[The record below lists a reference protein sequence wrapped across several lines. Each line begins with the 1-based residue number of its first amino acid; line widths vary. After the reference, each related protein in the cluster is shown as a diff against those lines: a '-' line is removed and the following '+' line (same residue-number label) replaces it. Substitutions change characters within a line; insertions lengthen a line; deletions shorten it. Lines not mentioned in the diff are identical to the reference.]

1 MTNIEFINK
10 LIQLANSKTV
20 YMLGCFGQPVS
31 KSIITQ
37 KTKQIPKWYTETR
50 VQNLSKYIG
59 TGTFAFDCVGMIKG
73 VLWGFDYSLT
83 KSNGGAKYVSNDV
96 ADISADQ
103 MIKLCQP
110 SSDFTEYIEPG
121 EAVWLSG
128 HIGVYI
134 GDGKVVECSPKW
146 KNGVQITEISQRA
159 WKKHGKL
166 PYIQYD
172 KQPVLT
178 NPVML
183 VNTKISNLNV
193 RETPNGALV
202 GSFKKGT
209 KVKVI
214 DASRS
219 DWLLVE
225 GRDVKTDKT
234 IRGWC
239 SSKYLV

>member
-1 MTNIEFINK
+1 MTNIEFVNK
-10 LIQLANSKTV
+10 LIQLSNTKTV

-37 KTKQIPKWYTETR
+37 KAKQIPKWYTEARIQSLTK
-50 VQNLSKYIG
+50 LIG

-73 VLWGFDYSLT
+73 ILWGFDYSFT
-83 KSNGGAKYVSNDV
+83 KSNGGAKYVSAGV
-96 ADISADQ
+96 ADLSADQ
-103 MIKLCQP
+103 MIKLCNS

-121 EAVWLSG
+121 EVVWQSG

-134 GDGKVVECSPKW
+134 GNDKVIECTPKW
-146 KNGVQITEISQRA
+146 KNCVQVTDITQRA

-166 PYIQYD
+166 PFIQYD
-172 KQPVLT
+172 KQPILT

-193 RETPNGALV
+193 RECPNGDII
-202 GSFKKGT
+202 GSFKKGI

-214 DASRS
+214 KADRS
-219 DWLLVE
+219 DWILVE
-225 GRDVKTDKT
+225 GKDARTDKT

-239 SSKYLV
+239 STKYLI